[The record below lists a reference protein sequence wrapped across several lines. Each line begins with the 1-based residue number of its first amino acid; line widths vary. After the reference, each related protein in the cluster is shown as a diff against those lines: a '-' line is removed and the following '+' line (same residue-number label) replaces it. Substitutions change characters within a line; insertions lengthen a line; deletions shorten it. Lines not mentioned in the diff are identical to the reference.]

1 MSRTILITGASGLIG
16 SLLSSDLKRY
26 GYTIRTLTT
35 SGKEDEH
42 TFYWN
47 PEKGEINPKVFK
59 NIHTIV
65 HLAGSTIAQRWTPKA
80 RKSIL
85 DSRIKGAKI
94 LLQPAVDSG
103 LKKFISASAIGIY
116 PQNADGIYDD
126 YSEQKAKSFPSEVVQ
141 QWEAAADEYQK
152 HGVAVTKIRTG
163 VVLHPSGGALKKMLL
178 PVKLGVG
185 SPIGSGRQMVSWIH
199 IRDVVNIYIQAIVK
213 ADMVGVYNAT
223 APAPVSNK
231 ELMKTLAKVLKRP
244 FFFPPVPGF
253 LLKLILGEM
262 VSITLE
268 GSAVIPK
275 KLLKEGFVF
284 QYPELEEALRDLLT

>member
-1 MSRTILITGASGLIG
+1 MSRTVLITGASGLIG
-16 SLLSSDLKRY
+16 SLLTSELKSY

-59 NIHTIV
+59 DIHTIV

-85 DSRIKGAKI
+85 DSRIKGAK
-94 LLQPAVDSG
+94 LLMQPAIDSG
-103 LKKFISASAIGIY
+103 LKKFITASAIGIY

-126 YSEQKAKSFPSEVVQ
+126 YSEQRDKSFPAEVVQ

-152 HGVAVTKIRTG
+152 HGVAITKIRTG

-178 PVKLGVG
+178 PVKLGIG

-213 ADMVGVYNAT
+213 AEMVGVYNAT

-231 ELMKTLAKVLKRP
+231 MLMKTIAKVLNKP
-244 FFFPPVPGF
+244 FVFPNVPGF
-253 LLKLILGEM
+253 VLRLFFGEM
-262 VSITLE
+262 ASITLE
-268 GSAVIPK
+268 GSSVIPK
-275 KLLKEGFVF
+275 KLLNEGFVF
-284 QYPELEEALRDLLT
+284 QYPEIEDALRDLLH